1 MDLLRI
7 RFFVSHGRRNSVGDK
22 VIGKKWILFRR
33 KHTPQSVGR
42 RRGQV
47 EAVKCAVIS
56 FYGPGNFIS

>member
-1 MDLLRI
+1 M
-7 RFFVSHGRRNSVGDK
+7 SHGRRNSVGDK